1 MAEYDILPNKNLKVS
16 DIRDTLNTNGG
27 TTDNEFSSLFR
38 ENAKINKW
46 SKRKPTKYRG
56 MLFEKGDETPMQW
69 QADDGLC
76 GFAEDSVMFGVLE
89 NLVEAV
95 EEGNIFVYELPTG
108 DPYFY
113 RMGDFRSYNPKA
125 KSPIWS
131 FEASGQID
139 LNAANTTYAT
149 FTILGDNDIYE
160 ETNLTLQDIIP
171 TSAISLSEYYFGVV
185 VVKNGSIVKYEVLRE
200 RIGNEKKW
208 TKSVSVSS
216 ENIKETGDYMAY
228 AMLVSPDGKK
238 FVPCPITGAP
248 FKVIATDLSSKLGW
262 YEDAFGEYNYY
273 VQIGGRKHF
282 YGRLAYFNGEDDTV
296 SFEGMRPTIYAK
308 VYHKD
313 GTSETLTYETITLV
327 KTESNGNVNYM
338 DVELAARSSTQ
349 DGDRFTLEVAF
360 NTGSYNYGDEVTLQS
375 KSNIE
380 PLNNEEG

>member
-1 MAEYDILPNKNLKVS
+1 MSNILPSVEL
-16 DIRDTLNTNGG
+16 DDYEIRDTLNEHGG
-27 TTDNEFSSLFR
+27 VTDNVFGSKFR
-38 ENAKINKW
+38 AKSQIDKW
-46 SKRKPTKYRG
+46 SKKKPVRYAAMFVDGTEDPPYWKAYN
-56 MLFEKGDETPMQW
+56 
-69 QADDGLC
+69 GLC

-113 RMGDFRSYNPKA
+113 RMGDFRGYNPKA

-149 FTILGDNDIYE
+149 FTILGDNDIDE

-171 TSAISLSEYYFGVV
+171 ISSASLSEYYFGVV

-216 ENIKETGDYMAY
+216 ENIKEIGDYMAY

-238 FVPCPITGAP
+238 FVPCPINAVQ

-262 YEDAFGEYNYY
+262 LKEYGDAYY
-273 VQIGGRKHF
+273 IQVGGKKDF
-282 YGRLAYFNGEDDTV
+282 YGTLAYFNGGDSTIN
-296 SFEGMRPTIYAK
+296 FEGKEPTISIK
-308 VYHKD
+308 VNHSD
-313 GTSETLTYETITLV
+313 GTSKTLSVQTIKLSADRTD
-327 KTESNGNVNYM
+327 GNVNYM
-338 DVELAARSSTQ
+338 DVTLSAISDTAG
-349 DGDRFTLEVAF
+349 GDVFVMEVAY
-360 NTGSYNYGDEVTLQS
+360 NTGSYNYGDVVVCIDKTPT
-375 KSNIE
+375 E
-380 PLNNEEG
+380 PLKVNE

>member
-1 MAEYDILPNKNLKVS
+1 MAVYDILPNEDLRDS
-16 DIRDTLNTNGG
+16 DVRDTLNANGG
-27 TTDNEFSSLFR
+27 KVDDVFGSKFR
-38 ENAKINKW
+38 AKSQIDKW
-46 SKRKPTKYRG
+46 SKKKPVRYAAMFVDGTEDPPYWKAYN
-56 MLFEKGDETPMQW
+56 
-69 QADDGLC
+69 GLC
-76 GFAEDSVMFGVLE
+76 GFAEDSVIFGVLE

-113 RMGDFRSYNPKA
+113 RIGDFRDYNPKA

-149 FTILGDNDIYE
+149 FTILGDNDIDE

-171 TSAISLSEYYFGVV
+171 ISSTSLSEYYFGVV
-185 VVKNGSIVKYEVLRE
+185 VVKNGSIVKYEVLPE
-200 RIGNEKKW
+200 RIGDGEGW

-216 ENIKETGDYMAY
+216 EGFKDIGDYMAY

-296 SFEGMRPTIYAK
+296 SFEGKEPTIYAK

-313 GTSETLTYETITLV
+313 GTSEILAQAKIILK

-360 NTGSYNYGDEVTLQS
+360 NTGSFNYGDEVTLQS
-375 KSNIE
+375 KSNI
-380 PLNNEEG
+380 

>member
-1 MAEYDILPNKNLKVS
+1 MAEILKEYNLADY
-16 DIRDTLNTNGG
+16 DIRDFLNKEGG
-27 TTDNEFSSLFR
+27 RTDNVFGSKFR
-38 ENAKINKW
+38 RAANVNKW

-56 MLFEKGDETPMQW
+56 MLFEKGDETPRQW

-76 GFAEDSVMFGVLE
+76 GFVEEAVMFGVLD

-95 EEGNIFVYELPTG
+95 KAGNIFVYELPTG
-108 DPYFY
+108 APYFY
-113 RMGDFRSYNPKA
+113 RIGDFRDYNPKA

-149 FTILGDNDIYE
+149 FTILGDNDIDE
-160 ETNLTLQDIIP
+160 ETNITLQDIIP
-171 TSAISLSEYYFGVV
+171 NSSTSLSEYYFGVV

-262 YEDAFGEYNYY
+262 YEDASGEYNYY
-273 VQIGGRKHF
+273 VQIGGRKNF

-296 SFEGMRPTIYAK
+296 SFEGKEPTIYAK

-313 GTSETLTYETITLV
+313 GTSKILAQAKIILR

-338 DVELAARSSTQ
+338 DVELAAKSSTQ
-349 DGDRFTLEVAF
+349 DGDRFTLEVVF
-360 NTGSYNYGDEVTLQS
+360 NTGDYNYGDEVTLYS

-380 PLNNEEG
+380 SLSNEEG

>member
-1 MAEYDILPNKNLKVS
+1 MSNVLPDYSL
-16 DIRDTLNTNGG
+16 DDYEIRDTLNEHGG
-27 TTDNEFSSLFR
+27 VTDNVFGSKFR
-38 ENAKINKW
+38 TTAQIDKW
-46 SKRKPTKYRG
+46 SKKKPVRYAA
-56 MLFEKGDETPMQW
+56 MFV
-69 QADDGLC
+69 DGTEDPPYWKAYNGFC
-76 GFAEDSVMFGVLE
+76 GFAEDSVMFRVLE
-89 NLVEAV
+89 NLVAAV
-95 EEGNIFVYELPTG
+95 EKGNIFVYELPTG

-149 FTILGDNDIYE
+149 FTILGDNDIDE

-185 VVKNGSIVKYEVLRE
+185 VVKNGSIVKSEVLSE
-200 RIGNEKKW
+200 RIDNGKGW

-216 ENIKETGDYMAY
+216 EGFKDIGDYMAY

-248 FKVIATDLSSKLGW
+248 FKVIATNLSSKLGW
-262 YEDAFGEYNYY
+262 YEDASEEYNYY
-273 VQIGGRKHF
+273 VQIGGRKNF
-282 YGRLAYFNGEDDTV
+282 YGRLAYFNGEDNTV

-338 DVELAARSSTQ
+338 DVELSAKSSTQ

-360 NTGSYNYGDEVTLQS
+360 NTGSYHYGEEITVNS
-375 KSNIE
+375 NSNIE
-380 PLNNEEG
+380 QPLNNEEG

>member
-1 MAEYDILPNKNLKVS
+1 MSNVLPDYSL
-16 DIRDTLNTNGG
+16 DDYEIRDTLNEHGG
-27 TTDNEFSSLFR
+27 VTDNVFGSKFR
-38 ENAKINKW
+38 AKSQIDKW
-46 SKRKPTKYRG
+46 SKKKPVRYAAMFVDGTEDPPYWKAYN
-56 MLFEKGDETPMQW
+56 
-69 QADDGLC
+69 GLC

-113 RMGDFRSYNPKA
+113 RMGDFRGYNPKA

-149 FTILGDNDIYE
+149 FTILGDNDIDE

-171 TSAISLSEYYFGVV
+171 ISSASLSEYYFGVV

-216 ENIKETGDYMAY
+216 EGFKEIGDYMAY

-262 YEDAFGEYNYY
+262 YDMPGYNYY
-273 VQIGGRKHF
+273 VQRGGRKYF
-282 YGRLAYFNGEDDTV
+282 YGRLAYFNGEDNTV

-313 GTSETLTYETITLV
+313 GSSEILAYETITLK
-327 KTESNGNVNYM
+327 KTESNENVNYM
-338 DVELAARSSTQ
+338 DVELAAQSSTQ

-360 NTGSYNYGDEVTLQS
+360 NTGSYNYDDEVTLQS
-375 KSNIE
+375 KSNI
-380 PLNNEEG
+380 

>member
-1 MAEYDILPNKNLKVS
+1 MSEILNEYNLADHDVRDFLNKE
-16 DIRDTLNTNGG
+16 GG
-27 TTDNEFSSLFR
+27 RTDNVFGSKFR
-38 ENAKINKW
+38 RTANVDKW

-56 MLFEKGDETPMQW
+56 LIIETGNEDPKQW
-69 QADDGLC
+69 QADNGLC
-76 GFAEDSVMFGVLE
+76 GFAEDSVIFGVLDE
-89 NLVEAV
+89 LVKAV
-95 EEGNIFVYELPTG
+95 ENGNIFVYELPTG

-113 RMGDFRSYNPKA
+113 RMGDFRGYNPKA

-139 LNAANTTYAT
+139 LNAANNNYAT
-149 FTILGDNDIYE
+149 FTILGDKDIDE

-171 TSAISLSEYYFGVV
+171 TSATSLSEYYFGVV
-185 VVKNGSIVKYEVLRE
+185 VVKNGSIVKHEVLPE
-200 RIGNEKKW
+200 RIDNGKGW

-216 ENIKETGDYMAY
+216 ENITEPGDYMAY

-238 FVPCPITGAP
+238 FVPCPIKGAP
-248 FKVIATDLSSKLGW
+248 FKVIYTDPSSKLGW
-262 YEDAFGEYNYY
+262 YDMPGYNYY
-273 VQIGGRKHF
+273 VQIGGRKDFH
-282 YGRLAYFNGEDDTV
+282 GRLAYFNGEDNTV

-308 VYHKD
+308 VYHND

-338 DVELAARSSTQ
+338 DVSLSARSSTQ

-360 NTGSYNYGDEVTLQS
+360 NTGSYNYGDEVTLYS